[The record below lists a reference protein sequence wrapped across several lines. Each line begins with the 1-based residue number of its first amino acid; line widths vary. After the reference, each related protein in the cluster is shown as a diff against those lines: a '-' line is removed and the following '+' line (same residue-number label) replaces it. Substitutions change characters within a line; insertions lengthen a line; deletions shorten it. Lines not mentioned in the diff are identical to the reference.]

1 MIDYKSL
8 AMILLQRAGGE
19 VSISAMDLA
28 DMKIHGPNLSLECEM
43 NMARNTLIVHLV
55 DPLAPMT
62 VSAEVVGDSVS
73 GQLNA
78 QTLSLPGPT
87 E

>member
-1 MIDYKSL
+1 
-8 AMILLQRAGGE
+8 MILLQRAGGE

-28 DMKIHGPNLSLECEM
+28 DMKIHGPDLSLECEM
-43 NMARNTLIVHLV
+43 NMASNSLIVRLI

-78 QTLSLPGPT
+78 QLLSLPGPT